1 MLRRR
6 CIGRVSYLFL
16 FVAEC
21 LPLLAEQLGALGN
34 LDVFEIAAGAAADGK
49 VHERVGGSLDLAFIL
64 DGGPLLQMLRFQSAA
79 QLGASQVCDSDLV
92 DVVGLHPAL
101 VLCVGGLV
109 GCVD

>member
-1 MLRRR
+1 
-6 CIGRVSYLFL
+6 
-16 FVAEC
+16 
-21 LPLLAEQLGALGN
+21 
-34 LDVFEIAAGAAADGK
+34 
-49 VHERVGGSLDLAFIL
+49 
-64 DGGPLLQMLRFQSAA
+64 MLRFQSAA